1 MTPRRRI
8 EMVVEQDEI
17 ILVRRRG
24 KAVRLWCNQCE
35 AQVSMLRVEDA
46 RTVAQTTSRT
56 IYRWIEAGK
65 LHFAES
71 DKGLVLIC
79 AQSLA
84 AVTDPDRSTEGK
96 TGSLTLEELGHR
108 PGTRREKG

>member
-1 MTPRRRI
+1 
-8 EMVVEQDEI
+8 
-17 ILVRRRG
+17 
-24 KAVRLWCNQCE
+24 
-35 AQVSMLRVEDA
+35 MLRVEDA
-46 RTVAQTTSRT
+46 SAFFGTTPRT

-84 AVTDPDRSTEGK
+84 ALVDIDRPE
-96 TGSLTLEELGHR
+96 TLI
-108 PGTRREKG
+108 PT